1 MSASDAIQR
10 LERSLRR
17 SLDLLRQLLQGLQNR
32 RTQWASAVPSQLAP
46 SDELDRLAGQIADE
60 STARDAI
67 LAELR
72 AALPTLPNVASDD
85 LHLNVTRLCAT
96 LPRPQAQTLRRA
108 ADDVTRLARQV
119 RAEVTFGQRL
129 LRFTQNAQEQTLAAA
144 AGAATATTT
153 GYDRHA
159 RTRSGYGLGVP
170 RAGSLLDGRI

>member
-1 MSASDAIQR
+1 MSTGDAVLR

-17 SLDLLRQLLQGLQNR
+17 SQELLRQLLQGLQAR
-32 RTQWASAVPSQLAP
+32 RTQWASAIPSRLQP
-46 SDELDRLAGQIADE
+46 SEELDRLAGQIADE
-60 STARDAI
+60 TTAREVI

-72 AALPTLPNVASDD
+72 AALPTLPNVASAD
-85 LHLNVTRLCAT
+85 LHLDVTRLCAA
-96 LPRPQAQTLRRA
+96 LPRPQSQTLRRA

-129 LRFTQNAQEQTLAAA
+129 LRFTQNAQEQSLAAA

-153 GYDRHA
+153 CYDRHA

>member
-1 MSASDAIQR
+1 MSATDAILR

-17 SLDLLRQLLQGLQNR
+17 SHDLLRQLLQGLQNR
-32 RTQWASAVPSQLAP
+32 RTQWASAVPSRLAP
-46 SDELDRLAGQIADE
+46 SDELDQLAGQIADE
-60 STARDAI
+60 TTARDAI

-72 AALPTLPNVASDD
+72 TALPALPNVASDD

-96 LPRPQAQTLRRA
+96 LPRPQAQALRRT

-144 AGAATATTT
+144 AGAAAATTT